1 MPFTHLHV
9 HTEYSLLDG
18 AARIKDLVKKT
29 KALGMDAIAITD
41 HGVMYGCIE
50 FYKACINE
58 GIKPII
64 GCEVYVA
71 PRKHTDK
78 ENQDREPAHLV
89 LLAENETGYHNLC
102 KLVSAGFVDG
112 FYYKPRVDFDLLQK
126 HHEGLICLSAC
137 LAGDVAKAL
146 MDGRYDTAKAVAER
160 LNGIFGQGNFFI
172 ELQDHGLAEQRQIL
186 PQQVKLAKEL
196 GIPLV
201 ATNDLH
207 YVNREDAEAQD
218 VLVCIQTQRTVD
230 ETDRMKFETSEF
242 YLKSPQEMAELFKYA
257 PESIEN
263 TEKIAARCKVTFD
276 FNTTHLPNY
285 EVPEGKTHEGY
296 LRELC
301 EAGLT
306 RRYEQPGKPPR
317 LDMDELR
324 ARLDY
329 ELGVIGQMG
338 YTDYFLIVWDFIHFC
353 KTRRIIVG
361 PGRGSAAG
369 SLAAYCLGITEI
381 DPIKYGLL
389 FERFLNPERISMPDI
404 DIDFC
409 YVRRPEVI
417 EYVVKK
423 YGADHV
429 AQIVTFGTM
438 AARAVIRD
446 VGRALGMSYG
456 EVDRI
461 AKMIPFQLGM
471 TIEKALEMNKDLKEL
486 CGIDEKAGKLIEM
499 GRKLEGLPR
508 HASTHAAGVVISKLP
523 LTDHIPLNRNNDAI
537 TTQYPMGNIE
547 ELGLLKM
554 DFLGLRTLT
563 VIRDAVD
570 MVREGTGERIDIG
583 ALEFDDPE
591 VYKVIAA
598 GDTDGV
604 FQLESS
610 GMRSFMKELRPN
622 RFEDIIAGISLY
634 RPGPMDSIPRYV
646 EGKRNPS
653 SVRYDHPI
661 LESVL
666 NVTYG
671 CMVYQEQVMQIVRD
685 MAGYSYGR
693 SDLVRRAMAKKKA
706 AVMEKERQ
714 YFVHGLV
721 ENGQVTVPGAVRRG
735 VPEAVA
741 TKVFDQMID
750 FAQYAFNKSHA
761 AAYAVVAYWTA
772 WLKVHHPVEFMAA
785 LMNSVMGNSDK
796 VAVYIQYCR
805 KKGIDVLPPDVNM
818 SGTAFTV
825 EGKAIRFGLSAIK
838 NVGAAAVNDLIRER
852 QRGSFGDFFDFAE
865 RAGDTI
871 NKRMVESMIKAGA
884 FDSTGANRA
893 QLLSVYEATMD
904 GMARVRRSNIEGQMS
919 LFEVGSR
926 PESLSHALPKVN
938 EHPRRI
944 LLKMEKEM
952 TGVYISGHPL
962 AEYEEEL
969 SNFDYN
975 SSHFA
980 ADETVDADAVALS
993 ISGEDAKSGESAVG
1007 SLRDGQNV
1015 ELAGIVVNKVM
1026 KTTKSNDLM
1035 CFVTLEDLYGTV
1047 EVIVFPKV
1055 LQRSDRMLE
1064 QDNVVVVSGR
1074 ASFREEENGKLVA
1087 EMIRPI
1093 SRQGKASKLYVRLA
1107 PGTSEFAR
1115 EVFLGVLKKHPG
1127 ACPVYVKDEDTGK
1140 SYMVN
1145 KERWVRVDGDLM
1157 KDLCDLVG
1165 EGCVKTG

>member
-18 AARIKDLVKKT
+18 ASRVKELVKKT
-29 KALGMDAIAITD
+29 KALGMDALAITD

-50 FYKACINE
+50 FYKACLME

-71 PRKHTDK
+71 PRKLTDK
-78 ENQDREPAHLV
+78 ENQDREPAHLI
-89 LLAENETGYHNLC
+89 LLAENEEGYHNLC
-102 KLVSAGFVDG
+102 KLVSAGFVEG
-112 FYYKPRVDFDLLQK
+112 FYYKPRVDYDLLAQYNK
-126 HHEGLICLSAC
+126 GLICLSAC
-137 LAGDVAKAL
+137 LAGDVQRAL
-146 MDGRYDTAKAVAER
+146 ADGRYDTAKAIAQR

-172 ELQDHGLAEQRQIL
+172 ELQDHGYAEQRRIL

-207 YVNREDAEAQD
+207 YVSREDAEAHD
-218 VLVCIQTQRTVD
+218 VLLCIQTQKAVGD
-230 ETDRMKFETSEF
+230 ADRMKFETNEF
-242 YLKSPQEMAELFKYA
+242 YLKSPGEMADLFKYA
-257 PESIEN
+257 PEAIEN
-263 TEKIAARCKVTFD
+263 TAEIAARCRVTFD
-276 FNTTHLPNY
+276 FDKTYLPNY
-285 EVPEGKTHEGY
+285 EAPEGYTHEGY

-301 EAGLT
+301 FAGLE
-306 RRYEQPGKPPR
+306 RRYKALDKPAR
-317 LDMDELR
+317 DDVRELED
-324 ARLDY
+324 RLDY
-329 ELGVIGQMG
+329 ELGVIQKMG
-338 YTDYFLIVWDFIHFC
+338 YTDYFLIVWDFIRFA
-353 KTRRIIVG
+353 RENGIVVG

-369 SLAAYCLGITEI
+369 SLAAYCLGITEV
-381 DPIKYGLL
+381 DPIQYGLI

-409 YVRRPEVI
+409 YVRRSEVI
-417 EYVVKK
+417 DYVVKK

-461 AKMIPFQLGM
+461 AKMIPWQLGM
-471 TIEKALEMNKDLKEL
+471 TIDKALGMNKELGEL
-486 CGIDEKAGKLIEM
+486 CAADEKVGKLVEM
-499 GRKLEGLPR
+499 ARKLEGLPR

-563 VIRDAVD
+563 VIRDAAD
-570 MVREGTGERIDIG
+570 MVRQNGEAIDIG

-591 VYKVIAA
+591 VYRVIAS

-610 GMRSFMKELRPN
+610 GMRAFMKDLRPSC
-622 RFEDIIAGISLY
+622 FEDIVAGISLY

-646 EGKRNPS
+646 EGKRNPA
-653 SVRYDHPI
+653 SVHYEHPI
-661 LESVL
+661 LENIL

-685 MAGYSYGR
+685 MAGYSLGR
-693 SDLVRRAMAKKKA
+693 SDLVRRAMAKKKM
-706 AVMEKERQ
+706 AVMMKEREH
-714 YFVHGLV
+714 FIHGLV
-721 ENGQVTVPGAVRRG
+721 EDGVEVVPGAVKRG

-741 TKVFDQMID
+741 EKVFDQMTD
-750 FAQYAFNKSHA
+750 FAEYAFNKSHA

-785 LMNSVMGNSDK
+785 LMNSVLGNSDK
-796 VAVYIQYCR
+796 ISVYIQYCR
-805 KKGIDVLPPDVNM
+805 RKGIPVLPPDVNR
-818 SGTAFTV
+818 SGVWFTV
-825 EGKAIRFGLSAIK
+825 EGSSIRFGLSAIK
-838 NVGAAAVNDLIRER
+838 NVGAAAMEDLLRER
-852 QRGSFGDFFDFAE
+852 LRGPFQDFFDFAS
-865 RAGDTI
+865 RAGDSI
-871 NKRMVESMIKAGA
+871 NKRMVESLVKAGA
-884 FDSTGANRA
+884 FDSTGATRA
-893 QLLSVYEATMD
+893 QLLNVYEPTMD
-904 GMARVRRSNIEGQMS
+904 GMAKVRKSNIAGQLS
-919 LFEVGSR
+919 LFEAADG
-926 PESLSHALPKVN
+926 PMTLSHELPKVS

-962 AEYEEEL
+962 AEFEEEL
-969 SNFDYN
+969 SGFEYN

-980 ADETVDADAVALS
+980 SSESSDEETAATNGNGNNHA
-993 ISGEDAKSGESAVG
+993 ESAG
-1007 SLRDGQNV
+1007 ALQDGQRV
-1015 ELAGIVVNKVM
+1015 EIAGIVAGRTQKA
-1026 KTTKSNDLM
+1026 TKNNDLM
-1035 CFVTLEDLYGTV
+1035 CFITLEDLYGTV

-1055 LQRSDRMLE
+1055 LQRHENLLG
-1064 QDNVVVVSGR
+1064 QDAVIAVTGR
-1074 ASFREEENGKLVA
+1074 ASFREEESGKLVA
-1087 EMIRPI
+1087 DSVRALA
-1093 SRQGKASKLYVRLA
+1093 RQGSAGKLYVRL
-1107 PGTSEFAR
+1107 PSGTCEFAR
-1115 EVFLGVLKKHPG
+1115 EVFLGVLKKHAG
-1127 ACPVYVKDEDTGK
+1127 ACPVYVKDEDRGK
-1140 SYMVN
+1140 NYIVN
-1145 KERWVRVDGDLM
+1145 RERWVRVSEELMRDLR
-1157 KDLCDLVG
+1157 DLVG
-1165 EGCVKTG
+1165 EECVKTG